1 MASNI
6 VIEAEVRSST
16 GKGATGRLRRIND
29 HVPGVVYGADRDP
42 QNFSLEYRQLAKA
55 MQDEAFFSQ
64 IMDLKIDGNQ
74 DQVIVRDLQRHP
86 ATDRVMHVDFLRVRQ
101 DRTIQVAVPLRF
113 LNEDTC
119 VGVKAG
125 GGLIAHNL
133 IEVEI
138 TCLPQDL
145 PEFIEVDM
153 ANVKVGQ
160 ATHLSDLDLPEG
172 VQIVALSLGEDHDT
186 PVVSVQI
193 PRGGLLDE
201 AERGDEDVGEEIP
214 DESDNKGPR
223 DS

>member
-1 MASNI
+1 M
-6 VIEAEVRSST
+6 IEAEVRSGT

-29 HVPGVVYGADRDP
+29 HVPGVVYGADSDP

-64 IMDLKIDGNQ
+64 IMDLTIDGNK

-119 VGVKAG
+119 VGVKTG
-125 GGLIAHNL
+125 GGIISHNL

-138 TCLPQDL
+138 VCLPQNL
-145 PEFIEVDM
+145 PECIEVDM
-153 ANVKVGQ
+153 VNVKVGQ
-160 ATHLSDLDLPEG
+160 AIHLSDLELSEG
-172 VQIVALSLGEDHDT
+172 IQIVALSLGEDHDT
-186 PVVSVQI
+186 PIVSVQM

-201 AERGDEDVGEEIP
+201 AEPGDGDIGEEIP
-214 DESDNKGPR
+214 DESDDKGPR